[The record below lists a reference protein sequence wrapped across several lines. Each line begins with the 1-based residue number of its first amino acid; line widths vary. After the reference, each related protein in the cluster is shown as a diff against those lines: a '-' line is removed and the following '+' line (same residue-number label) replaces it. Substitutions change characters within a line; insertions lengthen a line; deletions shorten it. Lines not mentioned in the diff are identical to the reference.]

1 MLLSYSAAVSFNE
14 DNSNAVELTRDPIS
28 REDRYDV
35 IADNRVSVAVGSQFD
50 PASTANADQLM
61 VAAAALATFRN
72 LETQS
77 IVWVRDGVVIAEN
90 GVFMPTMVDPIT
102 ADPRYTVDA
111 TATDL
116 GGSGLWR
123 TVLTISNFQAS
134 DAGVYQVIF
143 TDAAIGGSEVL
154 TTTPIRLDAGE
165 HVHILVAVVIL
176 ISYSANC
183 YQLSGGTMLY
193 IHVFWV
199 LFQCVLGTFS
209 GTIGCRP
216 AGDDSFYIAL
226 SFTTVDEPAVL
237 VTVSSAVI
245 DLVLGEPL
253 LIEVSASGGYSQIS
267 WMRNGVALSGT
278 FVSHDEVY
286 YTAGTT
292 SIDLGAYSITAAGG
306 SPTVTVAVLP
316 YSEYFPVAK
325 MNY

>member
-77 IVWVRDGVVIAEN
+77 IIWVRDGVVIAEN

-154 TTTPIRLDAGE
+154 TTTPIRLDTGE
-165 HVHILVAVVIL
+165 HVHIHVA
-176 ISYSANC
+176 SCSDFN
-183 YQLSGGTMLY
+183 
-193 IHVFWV
+193 
-199 LFQCVLGTFS
+199 
-209 GTIGCRP
+209 
-216 AGDDSFYIAL
+216 
-226 SFTTVDEPAVL
+226 
-237 VTVSSAVI
+237 
-245 DLVLGEPL
+245 
-253 LIEVSASGGYSQIS
+253 
-267 WMRNGVALSGT
+267 
-278 FVSHDEVY
+278 
-286 YTAGTT
+286 
-292 SIDLGAYSITAAGG
+292 
-306 SPTVTVAVLP
+306 
-316 YSEYFPVAK
+316 
-325 MNY
+325 